1 MGGRPRI
8 ADLAGIQPVSPRRV
22 SDQVADQIRLLIT
35 RERLAEGERLPPERD
50 LAERFGVSR
59 PMVSQALRMLSL
71 MGLVE
76 IRQGSGAYVLRR
88 PQGMVTASVG
98 LMLDLDHGS
107 LDDLADLRLWLETLG
122 ATHAT
127 GREPA
132 RPAEEGAELHGALH
146 RLAGATGSV
155 AAWIAADTVFHA
167 NVVRAAGNAYLTAMY
182 EGVHTAVLSRE
193 YEHWVR
199 TETEPAWLAGPGSS
213 VLLDLHQAIYDA
225 VAGGDAEAA
234 RTAVLRHHEVMLEHL
249 QAARRGPRQS

>member
-1 MGGRPRI
+1 MGGRPRA

-35 RERLAEGERLPPERD
+35 QERLAEGERLPAERD

-107 LDDLADLRLWLETLG
+107 LDDLAELRLWLETLG
-122 ATHAT
+122 AVHAAGET
-127 GREPA
+127 T
-132 RPAEEGAELHGALH
+132 AELDGALH

-167 NVVRAAGNAYLTAMY
+167 NVVRAAGNAYLTALY

-193 YEHWVR
+193 YGLWVR

-213 VLLDLHQAIYDA
+213 VLLDIHRAIYDA

-249 QAARRGPRQS
+249 MVARRAAR

>member
-1 MGGRPRI
+1 MGGRPRA

-35 RERLAEGERLPPERD
+35 RELLAEGERLPPERD

-59 PMVSQALRMLSL
+59 PMISQALRMLSL

-98 LMLDLDHGS
+98 LMLDLDHGP
-107 LDDLADLRLWLETLG
+107 LDDLAELRLWLETLG
-122 ATHAT
+122 AVNAT
-127 GREPA
+127 GDT
-132 RPAEEGAELHGALH
+132 AELRAALR
-146 RLAGATGSV
+146 RLAGATGSA

-167 NVVRAAGNAYLTAMY
+167 NVVRAAGNAYLTAVY

-199 TETEPAWLAGPGSS
+199 TETEPAWLDGPGSG

-225 VAGGDAEAA
+225 VAGGEAEAA

-249 QAARRGPRQS
+249 MVARQAAR

>member
-1 MGGRPRI
+1 MGGRPRA

-35 RERLAEGERLPPERD
+35 QERLAEGERLPAERD

-107 LDDLADLRLWLETLG
+107 LDDLAELRLWLETLG
-122 ATHAT
+122 AVHAAGET
-127 GREPA
+127 TV
-132 RPAEEGAELHGALH
+132 ELDGALH

-167 NVVRAAGNAYLTAMY
+167 NVVRAAGNAYLTALY
-182 EGVHTAVLSRE
+182 EGVHTAVLSQ
-193 YEHWVR
+193 EHELWVR
-199 TETEPAWLAGPGSS
+199 TETEPGWLAGPGAP
-213 VLLDLHQAIYDA
+213 VLLEIHQAIFDA
-225 VAGGDAEAA
+225 VAVGDAWAA
-234 RTAVLRHHEVMLEHL
+234 QGAVLRHHEVMLEHL
-249 QAARRGPRQS
+249 RQ